1 MTVSSSASKIYKI
14 SQKEIISPQRLYTS
28 DQEFKVVNV
37 KTNVCEIKDT
47 LDKIMNRHFRKRDMQ
62 IKKNQL
68 EIIQN
73 KIEKI

>member
-1 MTVSSSASKIYKI
+1 M
-14 SQKEIISPQRLYTS
+14 
-28 DQEFKVVNV
+28 
-37 KTNVCEIKDT
+37 KTNVCGIKDT
-47 LDKIMNRHFRKRDMQ
+47 LDKINLWIDISEKRDMQ

>member
-1 MTVSSSASKIYKI
+1 M
-14 SQKEIISPQRLYTS
+14 
-28 DQEFKVVNV
+28 

-47 LDKIMNRHFRKRDMQ
+47 LDKINLWIDISEKRDMQ